1 MDIIAILVVLI
12 VVGVGLYLVQLLPM
26 DATMKQIL
34 YVLVVLFV
42 ILWIISMLFGIVTPI
57 RFR

>member
-1 MDIIAILVVLI
+1 MDTTI
-12 VVGVGLYLVQLLPM
+12 
-26 DATMKQIL
+26 KQIL

-57 RFR
+57 RLR